1 MKKAT
6 PLYTDILFSVVVRP
20 VNKDR
25 AIDNIKNYGGKIKE
39 VKHLTLI
46 ETENYSEVK
55 IKFTC
60 DVFKAS
66 TIGKVI
72 SEIEDKADSE
82 GHRFS
87 DNY

>member
-39 VKHLTLI
+39 IKHVTLI
-46 ETENYSEVK
+46 ESENYAEVK
-55 IKFTC
+55 IKFTS